1 MVIGLLV
8 DGVGSLFIDLLI
20 EDEDAKR
27 AAKVALKTTA
37 AGISTATGDVGSA
50 VASGVGAAGE
60 LTKAAVKDEAGI
72 AVIDTFSSL
81 ANAAG
86 GGVDVGLA
94 SPGAQ
99 LDPLMAALEGGL
111 KQSGATAVGM
121 GTGAAVGH
129 AIDDEGGA
137 MVGLRFGG
145 GLGGADLFDPGTL
158 NLSATRALVQVG
170 AKGGGGLAAG
180 SIAMAAEGGDAKEQ
194 RATFERWSSLGQTAG
209 AGFAKLGRYTLK
221 SSPSAAMPDEPK
233 TAPKADEPKTAPK
246 AEEPAAPKVPDQ
258 GLLDRL
264 KVMGKKLDAMG
275 LRDLGSAA
283 AGGTWIVISDA
294 DARGRVGDA
303 HANQGRFAVSALALA
318 WSAGPGDAAAKQ
330 VAQGVV
336 DLSRDAAK
344 VAVDATDGA
353 EAARKENQND
363 RAGDAATDRDR
374 ERERHL
380 RRRAARVG

>member
-233 TAPKADEPKTAPK
+233 TAPKA
-246 AEEPAAPKVPDQ
+246 EEPAAPKVPDQ

-353 EAARKENQND
+353 AAARTENQHD

>member
-8 DGVGSLFIDLLI
+8 DGVGSLFIDFLI

-246 AEEPAAPKVPDQ
+246 AEEPAAPTVPDQ
-258 GLLDRL
+258 SLLDRL

-353 EAARKENQND
+353 EAARTENQND

>member
-1 MVIGLLV
+1 MP
-8 DGVGSLFIDLLI
+8 
-20 EDEDAKR
+20 DEPK
-27 AAKVALKTTA
+27 
-37 AGISTATGDVGSA
+37 AGP
-50 VASGVGAAGE
+50 
-60 LTKAAVKDEAGI
+60 KA
-72 AVIDTFSSL
+72 
-81 ANAAG
+81 
-86 GGVDVGLA
+86 
-94 SPGAQ
+94 
-99 LDPLMAALEGGL
+99 
-111 KQSGATAVGM
+111 
-121 GTGAAVGH
+121 
-129 AIDDEGGA
+129 
-137 MVGLRFGG
+137 
-145 GLGGADLFDPGTL
+145 
-158 NLSATRALVQVG
+158 
-170 AKGGGGLAAG
+170 
-180 SIAMAAEGGDAKEQ
+180 
-194 RATFERWSSLGQTAG
+194 
-209 AGFAKLGRYTLK
+209 
-221 SSPSAAMPDEPK
+221 DEPK

-246 AEEPAAPKVPDQ
+246 AEEPAAPTVPDQ
-258 GLLDRL
+258 SLLDRL

>member
-8 DGVGSLFIDLLI
+8 DGVGSLFIDFLI

-221 SSPSAAMPDEPK
+221 SSPSAAMADEPK
-233 TAPKADEPKTAPK
+233 AAPKADEPKTATK
-246 AEEPAAPKVPDQ
+246 ADEPAAPKVPDQ

>member
-1 MVIGLLV
+1 
-8 DGVGSLFIDLLI
+8 
-20 EDEDAKR
+20 
-27 AAKVALKTTA
+27 
-37 AGISTATGDVGSA
+37 
-50 VASGVGAAGE
+50 
-60 LTKAAVKDEAGI
+60 
-72 AVIDTFSSL
+72 
-81 ANAAG
+81 
-86 GGVDVGLA
+86 
-94 SPGAQ
+94 
-99 LDPLMAALEGGL
+99 
-111 KQSGATAVGM
+111 
-121 GTGAAVGH
+121 
-129 AIDDEGGA
+129 
-137 MVGLRFGG
+137 
-145 GLGGADLFDPGTL
+145 LGGADLFDPGTL

-170 AKGGGGLAAG
+170 ATGGGGLAAG

-221 SSPSAAMPDEPK
+221 SSPSAAMADEPK
-233 TAPKADEPKTAPK
+233 AAPKADEPKTATK
-246 AEEPAAPKVPDQ
+246 ADEPAAPKVPDQ

>member
-170 AKGGGGLAAG
+170 ATGGGGLAAG